1 MISGSCLPLG
11 LLFESA
17 IPRFES
23 WRPSQASSDLGSGL
37 GRRRKTDSR
46 GFPFPGS
53 PFGEPEYVPV
63 RNLRHAPRARQS
75 HRDGGAAPRLACEF
89 QRPSVQLDQTLRE
102 RKSKPGTLVFAR

>member
-1 MISGSCLPLG
+1 MRPHKRAGGNSGHLVPGPEMCKGASRVADASVLVPRLRALG
-11 LLFESA
+11 FVGKVPARLGGASPSGKAADFESA

-53 PFGEPEYVPV
+53 PFGEPDMC
-63 RNLRHAPRARQS
+63 L
-75 HRDGGAAPRLACEF
+75 
-89 QRPSVQLDQTLRE
+89 
-102 RKSKPGTLVFAR
+102 